1 MPQENNRSEGKSNDT
16 GKRLPGQNSLM
27 IRILV
32 GGYLLYLSY
41 SLLDGFI
48 NGSDMNKYI
57 LGAFMVAFA
66 VIGVLLIIFSGQSL
80 YQGKYIGG
88 KMDPETQDETEDRE
102 DEDEEQAD
110 HGDEDQTDHR
120 DGDQV

>member
-1 MPQENNRSEGKSNDT
+1 MRQENNGSEGKGNDT
-16 GKRLPGQNSLM
+16 GKRLPGQSSLM

-48 NGSDMNKYI
+48 NGSDMNKYM
-57 LGAFMVAFA
+57 LGAFMIAFA
-66 VIGVLLIIFSGQSL
+66 IIGVLLIIFSGRDL

-88 KMDPETQDETEDRE
+88 KMDPETE
-102 DEDEEQAD
+102 DEAKDEE
-110 HGDEDQTDHR
+110 G
-120 DGDQV
+120 